1 MIERPLYLDRI
12 RPFIGKPIIK
22 IVTGVRRSGKS
33 TLLQLVRAE
42 LHSQGVPEEC
52 MLDINLE
59 VYANRHLK
67 NPNLLYEQV
76 KAWADSLGG
85 EQGYLFL
92 DEIQEVESWEQL
104 VPGLQTEFLVDI
116 YLTGSNAHF
125 LSGEF
130 ATYLSGRYVE
140 FEVFPFSFSEFV
152 RLRADDGVVESMD
165 EAFDIYRVLGGFP
178 FLSYLGYA
186 PDPCREY
193 LLSIY
198 DTVVLKDMVERES
211 IKDASLLGELLPFLI
226 ANVGHTFSGRSIE
239 RMLEGENI
247 SISIGSVLK
256 YVQVAC
262 DANLLYRASRVDV
275 MSKKVFKS
283 QEKYYLVDQGLREAV
298 YGNNDRNIDQVLEN
312 IVFLELLRY
321 GWSVTVGDKPM
332 STSDNGKNLSVK
344 SDSPSREIDFI
355 ASKGSRKL
363 SLQVCYLLAD
373 ESTIERE
380 FKPLEELRS
389 DYPKYVLSLDEVD
402 RSQKGIIHRDI
413 RAFLLDSHNLLR

>member
-1 MIERPLYLDRI
+1 MIDRPLYLERI
-12 RPFIGKPIIK
+12 RPFIDKPIIK
-22 IVTGVRRSGKS
+22 VVTGVRRSGKS

-42 LHSQGVPEEC
+42 LRTQGVPETD

-59 VYANRHLK
+59 AYANRHLK
-67 NPNLLYEQV
+67 DPGLLYERI
-76 KAWADSLGG
+76 KAWVDELSGAK
-85 EQGYLFL
+85 GYLFL
-92 DEIQEVESWEQL
+92 DEVQEVEAWEQL
-104 VPGLQTEFLVDI
+104 VPGLQTEFQIDI

-125 LSGEF
+125 LSSEF

-152 RLRADDGVVESMD
+152 RLRTDDGVEETVD
-165 EAFDIYRVLGGFP
+165 EAFAVYRVLGGFP
-178 FLSYLGYA
+178 FLSYLDYA
-186 PDPCREY
+186 SDPSREY

-256 YVQVAC
+256 YMQVAC
-262 DANLLYRASRVDV
+262 NANLFYRAPRVDV
-275 MSKKVFKS
+275 MNKKVFKS

-312 IVFLELLRY
+312 VVFLELLRY
-321 GWSVTVGDKPM
+321 GWNVTVGDKPLDALGG
-332 STSDNGKNLSVK
+332 SQRGSAKPGASC
-344 SDSPSREIDFI
+344 EIDFV

-363 SLQVCYLLAD
+363 YVQVCYLLAD
-373 ESTIERE
+373 ESTMERE
-380 FKPLEELRS
+380 FRPLEELRS
-389 DYPKYVLSLDEVD
+389 DYPKYVLSLDKVD
-402 RSQKGIIHRDI
+402 RSRNGIMHQDI
-413 RAFLLDSHNLLR
+413 RTFLLNSAVLLR

>member
-1 MIERPLYLDRI
+1 MIDRPLYLDRI

-22 IVTGVRRSGKS
+22 VVTGVRRSGKS
-33 TLLQLVRAE
+33 TLLKLVRAE
-42 LHSQGVPEEC
+42 LQSQGVPDTN

-59 VYANRHLK
+59 AYANRHLK
-67 NPNLLYEQV
+67 DPDLLYERV
-76 KAWADSLGG
+76 RTWVG
-85 EQGYLFL
+85 ELNGSKGYLFL
-92 DEIQEVESWEQL
+92 DEVQEVEAWERL
-104 VPGLQTEFLVDI
+104 VPGLQTEFEIDV

-125 LSGEF
+125 LSSEF

-152 RLRADDGVVESMD
+152 RLRTDDGVD
-165 EAFDIYRVLGGFP
+165 ETVDDAFDVYRVLGGFP
-178 FLSYLGYA
+178 FLSYLDYA
-186 PDPCREY
+186 PDPSREY

-226 ANVGHTFSGRSIE
+226 ANIGHTFSGRSIE

-262 DANLLYRASRVDV
+262 NANLLYRAPRVDV

-321 GWSVTVGDKPM
+321 GWGVTVGDKPFEV
-332 STSDNGKNLSVK
+332 SGESQSASGKPSVA
-344 SDSPSREIDFI
+344 SREIDFV

-363 SLQVCYLLAD
+363 YVQVCYLLAD

-389 DYPKYVLSLDEVD
+389 DYPKYVLSLDKVD
-402 RSQKGIIHRDI
+402 RSRNGIVHRDV
-413 RAFLLDSHNLLR
+413 RMFLLDSDDLLR

>member
-1 MIERPLYLDRI
+1 MIDRPLYLDRI
-12 RPFIGKPIIK
+12 RPFIGKPVIK

-42 LHSQGVPEEC
+42 LRSRGVLGTD
-52 MLDINLE
+52 MLDVNLE

-67 NPNLLYEQV
+67 NPDLLYEQV
-76 KAWADSLGG
+76 KAWADELDGRK
-85 EQGYLFL
+85 GYLFL
-92 DEIQEVESWEQL
+92 DEIQEVETWEQL
-104 VPGLQTEFLVDI
+104 VPGLQTEFQIDI

-125 LSGEF
+125 LSSEF

-140 FEVFPFSFSEFV
+140 ISVFPFSFSEFV
-152 RLRADDGVVESMD
+152 RLRMNDGIQETVD
-165 EAFDIYRVLGGFP
+165 EAFDVYRVLGGFP
-178 FLSYLGYA
+178 FLSYLDYA

-226 ANVGHTFSGRSIE
+226 ANIGHTFSGRSIE

-247 SISIGSVLK
+247 SISVGSVLK
-256 YVQVAC
+256 YVQVAS

-298 YGNNDRNIDQVLEN
+298 YGNNDRNIDQVLDN
-312 IVFLELLRY
+312 IVFLELLRH
-321 GWSVTVGDKPM
+321 GWKVTVGDKPLVV
-332 STSDNGKNLSVK
+332 SGTDESASAPGGA
-344 SDSPSREIDFI
+344 SREIDFI

-363 SLQVCYLLAD
+363 YLQVCYLLAD

-389 DYPKYVLSLDEVD
+389 DYPKYVLSLDKVD
-402 RSQKGIIHRDI
+402 RSQNGIMHRDI
-413 RAFLLDSHNLLR
+413 RTFLLESDDLLG